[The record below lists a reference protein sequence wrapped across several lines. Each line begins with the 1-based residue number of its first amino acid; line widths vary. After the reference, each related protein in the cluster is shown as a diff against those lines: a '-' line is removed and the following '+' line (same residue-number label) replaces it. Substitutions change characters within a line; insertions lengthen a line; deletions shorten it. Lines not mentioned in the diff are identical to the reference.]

1 MKRGSMSVAA
11 QGCLF
16 LGLAGVAACGQAPQD
31 VEDTFSSSVSVA
43 VGGVCGALSGDTCEP
58 GAFCAGLTDD
68 ADESGTC
75 IVLGGC
81 FSSDDC
87 AHPENQAWRAGL
99 SSEGSVACV
108 EQQCVLEAAADSTT
122 LAEGDA
128 CGFGIYA
135 FCGEGL
141 YCGGL
146 SDFEEE
152 PGTCVVQGSC
162 KYDWDCFS
170 PENQAWRAGLSSE
183 GSVACVEQQCVLEA
197 AADSTTLA
205 EGDACGF
212 GIYAFCGEGLYCGG
226 LSDFEEEP
234 GKCVVQGSCKYDWDC
249 FSPENQ
255 AWRAGL
261 SSEGSVACVEQ
272 QCVLEAAADSTAPPH
287 GE

>member
-1 MKRGSMSVAA
+1 MS
-11 QGCLF
+11 
-16 LGLAGVAACGQAPQD
+16 
-31 VEDTFSSSVSVA
+31 T
-43 VGGVCGALSGDTCEP
+43 
-58 GAFCAGLTDD
+58 
-68 ADESGTC
+68 
-75 IVLGGC
+75 
-81 FSSDDC
+81 
-87 AHPENQAWRAGL
+87 
-99 SSEGSVACV
+99 EGSVACV

-152 PGTCVVQGSC
+152 PGTCVVLGSC
-162 KYDWDCFS
+162 RYDWDCFS
-170 PENQAWRAGLSSE
+170 TANQAWRAGLSTE

-234 GKCVVQGSCKYDWDC
+234 GTCVVLGSCRYDWDC
-249 FSPENQ
+249 FSTANQ

-261 SSEGSVACVEQ
+261 STEGSVACVEQ
-272 QCVLEAAADSTAPPH
+272 QCVLEAAADSTTLAEGDACGFGIYAFCGEGLYCGGLSDFEEEPGTCVVLGSCRYDWDCFSTANQAWRAGLSTEGSVACVEQQCVLEAAADSTTPPH
-287 GE
+287 EE